1 MVGDSS
7 GRSSRSSSTISSA
20 EDKESDPLAPMS
32 EDAVFNLLEAI
43 HHRLEETGKLRSRE
57 FRGPFLG
64 DFLAEKKR
72 EEAEKVSVSQQLYRT
87 TASLL
92 S

>member
-1 MVGDSS
+1 MVGD
-7 GRSSRSSSTISSA
+7 GIGCSSRSSVGSA
-20 EDKESDPLAPMS
+20 EDKESDPLAPMN
-32 EDAVFNLLEAI
+32 EDAVFNLLEF
-43 HHRLEETGKLRSRE
+43 HHRLEQTGRLRSRE
-57 FRGPFLG
+57 FRGPFLR
-64 DFLAEKKR
+64 DSLAEKKR